1 MLAILF
7 LIDPAILF
15 PLLLF
20 FLTAA
25 EFLPRAHLL
34 YSRVSGVYRT
44 MAVDT
49 GDCVVFLRAVHDSI
63 HNAAKLRPFFSQFG
77 EVTGVRLQKNGSA
90 KTARQYIHKVA
101 APSPSRASSRQRRR
115 LLFDGVRRTA
125 RPQPVRVDA
134 RAPASRRQARQD

>member
-1 MLAILF
+1 
-7 LIDPAILF
+7 
-15 PLLLF
+15 
-20 FLTAA
+20 
-25 EFLPRAHLL
+25 
-34 YSRVSGVYRT
+34 

-101 APSPSRASSRQRRR
+101 APSPSAVLPSRQRRR
-115 LLFDGVRRTA
+115 RLFDGVRRTA